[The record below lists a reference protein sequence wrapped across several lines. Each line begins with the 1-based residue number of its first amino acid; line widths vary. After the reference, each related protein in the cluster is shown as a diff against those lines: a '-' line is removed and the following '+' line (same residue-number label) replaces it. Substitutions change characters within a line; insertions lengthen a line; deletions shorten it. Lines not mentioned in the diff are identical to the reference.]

1 VNDLS
6 GLDDLNQELARAER
20 KRPACIAN
28 AIRCIVP
35 LEENGMAEKKT
46 GGLEGVI
53 AGSTAISTVEKD
65 GKSLRYRGYSIYD
78 LAEQSSFE
86 ECAYLLLYG
95 RLPKQDELQ
104 DYKARLRNLRGLHPT
119 LKTVLEQIPSSAH
132 PMDVLRTGCS
142 MLGTLE
148 PEGPGRTQIAV
159 ANRLTACFSAILL
172 YWHHFA
178 NGGKRITT
186 ETDDD
191 DTAGHFLHLLHGKK
205 PDELERRAID
215 VSLILYAEH
224 EFNASTFTARVITAT
239 LPDFYSAVTGAIG
252 ALRGPLHGGANEA
265 AMELIEQFATP
276 DEAEEGLLKL
286 IAAKK
291 LIMGF
296 GHRVY
301 KISDPRSDV
310 IKAWAKKLAVARGDE
325 HLYPVSERIEQ
336 VMRREKKL
344 FPNLDFYS
352 ASAYRFCGIP
362 TAMFTPLF
370 VISRITGWA
379 AHIIEQRAD
388 NRLIRPN
395 ADYIGPEPR
404 PYVPL
409 AKR

>member
-1 VNDLS
+1 MATD
-6 GLDDLNQELARAER
+6 
-20 KRPACIAN
+20 KR
-28 AIRCIVP
+28 
-35 LEENGMAEKKT
+35 G

-53 AGSTAISTVEKD
+53 AGNTAIATV
-65 GKSLRYRGYSIYD
+65 GKEGKGLTYRGYSIYD
-78 LAEQSSFE
+78 LAEHSTFE
-86 ECAYLLLYG
+86 EVAYLLIYG
-95 RLPKQDELQ
+95 QLPSASQLSE
-104 DYKARLRNLRGLHPT
+104 YKNTLRRLRGLPGP
-119 LKTVLEQIPSSAH
+119 LKTVLEQIPRDIH
-132 PMDVLRTGCS
+132 PMDVMRTGCS

-148 PEGPGRTQIAV
+148 PEGKGRDQIAV
-159 ANRLTACFSAILL
+159 ANRLTGCFSAMLL

-178 NGGKRITT
+178 NSGKRIET

-191 DTAGHFLHLLHGKK
+191 STAGHFLHLLHGKK
-205 PDELERRAID
+205 PDDLYRRAID

-224 EFNASTFTARVITAT
+224 EFNASTFTARTIVST

-265 AMELIEQFATP
+265 AMELIEQYRTP
-276 DEAEEGLLKL
+276 DEAEKGILAL

-310 IKAWAKKLAVARGDE
+310 IKAWSKKLGAAHGDE
-325 HLYPVSERIEQ
+325 RLYPVSERIEQ

-352 ASAYRFCGIP
+352 ASAYHLCGIP

-370 VISRITGWA
+370 VVSRITGWA

-395 ADYIGPEPR
+395 ADYIGPDPR
-404 PYVPL
+404 PFTPIG
-409 AKR
+409 KRR

>member
-1 VNDLS
+1 MATD
-6 GLDDLNQELARAER
+6 
-20 KRPACIAN
+20 KR
-28 AIRCIVP
+28 
-35 LEENGMAEKKT
+35 G

-53 AGSTAISTVEKD
+53 AGNTAIATV
-65 GKSLRYRGYSIYD
+65 GKEGKGLTYRGYSIYD
-78 LAEQSSFE
+78 LAEHSTFE
-86 ECAYLLLYG
+86 EVAYLLIYG
-95 RLPKQDELQ
+95 QLPSASQLSE
-104 DYKARLRNLRGLHPT
+104 YKNTLRRLRGLPRP
-119 LKTVLEQIPSSAH
+119 LKTVLEQIPRDIH
-132 PMDVLRTGCS
+132 PMDVMRTGCS

-148 PEGPGRTQIAV
+148 PEGKGRDQIAV
-159 ANRLTACFSAILL
+159 ANRLTGCFSPMLL

-178 NGGKRITT
+178 NSGKRIET

-191 DTAGHFLHLLHGKK
+191 STAGHFLHLLHGKK
-205 PDELERRAID
+205 PDDLHRRAID

-224 EFNASTFTARVITAT
+224 EFNASTFTARTIVST

-265 AMELIEQFATP
+265 AMELIEQYRTP
-276 DEAEEGLLKL
+276 DEAEKGILAL

-310 IKAWAKKLAVARGDE
+310 IKAWSKKLGAAHGDE
-325 HLYPVSERIEQ
+325 RLYPVSERIEQ

-352 ASAYRFCGIP
+352 ASAYHLCGIP

-370 VISRITGWA
+370 VVSRITGWA

-395 ADYIGPEPR
+395 ADYIGPDPR
-404 PYVPL
+404 PFTPIG
-409 AKR
+409 KRS